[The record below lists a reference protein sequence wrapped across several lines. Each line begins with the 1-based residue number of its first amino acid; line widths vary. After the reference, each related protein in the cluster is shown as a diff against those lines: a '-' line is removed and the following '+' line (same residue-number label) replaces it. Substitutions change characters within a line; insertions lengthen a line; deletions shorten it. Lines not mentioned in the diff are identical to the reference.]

1 MSKWKQHPK
10 LSDWF
15 FFRQINACV
24 YAICKNTEARPS
36 SYKLL
41 RCHFFSLWQST
52 FWICTCLIIIIIII
66 TDTPLTTLQL
76 PWNSFQSWTE
86 TAFQLQK
93 AKQPRISQH
102 TLAWPIRG
110 LATVHALGLW
120 TQPYRGTPQ
129 GPLKTRRFLRKNLRS
144 FRAIPQSKSLP
155 SRHSQ
160 AQRYS

>member
-1 MSKWKQHPK
+1 M
-10 LSDWF
+10 
-15 FFRQINACV
+15 NACV
-24 YAICKNTEARPS
+24 YAICKNKSKAEFLQIAALSFFFFVTEHV
-36 SYKLL
+36 LN
-41 RCHFFSLWQST
+41 
-52 FWICTCLIIIIIII
+52 TCLIIIIIII

-76 PWNSFQSWTE
+76 LWNSFQSWTE

-102 TLAWPIRG
+102 TLARPIRG

-129 GPLKTRRFLRKNLRS
+129 GPLKARRFLRKNLRS

-160 AQRYS
+160 DQRYS